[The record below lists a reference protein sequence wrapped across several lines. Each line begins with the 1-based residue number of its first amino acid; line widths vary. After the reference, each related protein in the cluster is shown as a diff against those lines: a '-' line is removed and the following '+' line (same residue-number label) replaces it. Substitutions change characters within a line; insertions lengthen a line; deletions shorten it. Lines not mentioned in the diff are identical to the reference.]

1 MRQEDL
7 DKLTKR
13 VVRILRDMLPPGA
26 DYRAVMIVA
35 ERNAEGV
42 NLSLGTNADADLAA
56 ALCEMAMGEYA
67 SRMPSSVDAERL
79 LEAVHHVLEIV
90 LERRGAAAA
99 VDESPPG
106 SATKH

>member
-67 SRMPSSVDAERL
+67 SRMPSSIDTERL

-90 LERRGAAAA
+90 LERRNA
-99 VDESPPG
+99 VAEEETWPPT
-106 SATKH
+106 SVTRH